1 MKLFDLEPSF
11 FESGTLNVSVP
22 INTQPVA
29 LAMERCAELGYH
41 NVFMQVS
48 LGYANKPPVVRL
60 DYVKVDPN
68 TNHTVYLGQ
77 ECSREM
83 ASTITLATALI
94 LATSRDEPIDE
105 VNINCGGVITLSNGK
120 TTKFFAGSGL
130 IFPHGYQLL
139 LRTPYLACAKTDHQ
153 DRPSA

>member
-11 FESGTLNVSVP
+11 FESGTLNVSAP
-22 INTQPVA
+22 INTQPLV

-41 NVFMQVS
+41 SVFMQVQ
-48 LGYANKPPVVRL
+48 LGYANKPPVVSL
-60 DYVKVDPN
+60 EYLKVDAD
-68 TNHTVYLGQ
+68 TNRTVRLEQ

-83 ASTITLATALI
+83 ASTITLATAFI
-94 LATSRDEPIDE
+94 LATSRDESVDE
-105 VNINCGGVITLSNGK
+105 VNINCGGVITLSNGE
-120 TTKFFAGSGL
+120 TTKIFAGSGL

-139 LRTPYLACAKTDHQ
+139 LRSPYLACAKTDHQ